1 MSDFITVAELRIEA
15 ERLCDENER
24 LEAENAEL
32 RNDADLLR
40 AMLSQERLEKQC
52 YMAEN
57 AELQETL
64 QRRTEQFEGMTEMW
78 VERGVENF
86 KLRELVRHMHTC
98 MEHYEM
104 DGTISCDRCPLD
116 NCVGNCDY
124 ERRMRELGVEVDA

>member
-57 AELQETL
+57 AELRETL
-64 QRRTEQFEGMTEMW
+64 QRRTKQFEGMAEMW
-78 VERGVENF
+78 VERGVENYR
-86 KLRELVRHMHTC
+86 LRELVRDL
-98 MEHYEM
+98 YEM
-104 DGTISCDRCPLD
+104 AYPECPSAFEAEFAD
-116 NCVGNCDY
+116 
-124 ERRMRELGVEVDA
+124 RMRELGVEVDE